1 RRYGAATPVAAARDR
16 MRPRPRR
23 HPHRRRGTDMIRM
36 PNRISVRPGDRG
48 FMDPAV
54 ARDIVVLC
62 DGEPLRGCRAADRKR
77 GIAWCYVLDPRG
89 RVVDDPDRPGHALE
103 VVVRGR

>member
-1 RRYGAATPVAAARDR
+1 
-16 MRPRPRR
+16 
-23 HPHRRRGTDMIRM
+23 MIRM

-48 FMDPAV
+48 FMDPAI

-89 RVVDDPDRPGHALE
+89 RVVDDPDRPGRALE
-103 VVVRGR
+103 VVVRGKIEFRLITELATARPSERSDDDAGM

>member
-1 RRYGAATPVAAARDR
+1 
-16 MRPRPRR
+16 
-23 HPHRRRGTDMIRM
+23 MIRM

-48 FMDPAV
+48 FMDPAI

-89 RVVDDPDRPGHALE
+89 RVVDDPDRPGQALE
-103 VVVRGR
+103 VVVRGNIEFRLVTELVTAHPTDRSESDGE